1 MPSKKL
7 IKKCSKHYLYII
19 LTALFFVLKNS
30 VLNLQELG
38 FNDKNYNVF
47 GINVVADQHILM
59 KLLLEYSGYTIFG
72 ILFKIIFDKDDTN
85 NIQDNNINRNITIS
99 TTYIKIINDQS
110 KNQKIKLLLIASI
123 FFSIQLMVR
132 KILIFGSIWMFDLWI
147 FNIIF
152 IFIFMKYILHTR
164 LYKHQIYA
172 LILNFTINLI
182 ILITCSNIKHNE
194 KSEYDNI
201 KDTFGSYFYVLLF
214 YFTFLI
220 LSALLSSSEVLQK
233 KLMDIYYVTPY
244 TILIMF
250 GVISCSFC
258 LIVYIVTSLK
268 SCEGPSNPDLKYCSI
283 SLDNNKE
290 GPFYFD
296 NFKIYIH
303 NMQKRLEE
311 NKTSFYLEIFL
322 VYPLYS
328 FFCFI
333 KYFYETLV
341 VWQLNPNFVLLSDN
355 IYYSI
360 RKIITLISDPT
371 DIKTYL
377 KLVGEMLAIVGYL
390 FYLEIFEIK
399 FCGLNKNTK
408 ENISLRGIND
418 TNIDILL
425 DEDNDVETFC
435 DENNNINIEKEE
447 DKQKTEMVNLGGY
460 IVDFK

>member
-1 MPSKKL
+1 
-7 IKKCSKHYLYII
+7 
-19 LTALFFVLKNS
+19 
-30 VLNLQELG
+30 
-38 FNDKNYNVF
+38 
-47 GINVVADQHILM
+47 
-59 KLLLEYSGYTIFG
+59 
-72 ILFKIIFDKDDTN
+72 
-85 NIQDNNINRNITIS
+85 
-99 TTYIKIINDQS
+99 
-110 KNQKIKLLLIASI
+110 
-123 FFSIQLMVR
+123 
-132 KILIFGSIWMFDLWI
+132 
-147 FNIIF
+147 
-152 IFIFMKYILHTR
+152 
-164 LYKHQIYA
+164 
-172 LILNFTINLI
+172 
-182 ILITCSNIKHNE
+182 
-194 KSEYDNI
+194 
-201 KDTFGSYFYVLLF
+201 
-214 YFTFLI
+214 
-220 LSALLSSSEVLQK
+220 
-233 KLMDIYYVTPY
+233 
-244 TILIMF
+244 
-250 GVISCSFC
+250 
-258 LIVYIVTSLK
+258 
-268 SCEGPSNPDLKYCSI
+268 
-283 SLDNNKE
+283 
-290 GPFYFD
+290 
-296 NFKIYIH
+296 
-303 NMQKRLEE
+303 MQKRLEE

-328 FFCFI
+328 FLSFI

>member
-7 IKKCSKHYLYII
+7 IKRCSKHYLYII

-38 FNDKNYNVF
+38 FNDKNYNIF
-47 GINVVADQHILM
+47 GINIVADQHILM

-110 KNQKIKLLLIASI
+110 KNQKIKLLLISSI

-132 KILIFGSIWMFDLWI
+132 NILSFGSIWMFDLWI

-152 IFIFMKYILHTR
+152 IYIFMKYILHTQH
-164 LYKHQIYA
+164 YKHQIYA
-172 LILNFTINLI
+172 LVLNFTINLI
-182 ILITCSNIKHNE
+182 ILITCSSIKHNGL
-194 KSEYDNI
+194 SEYDIINDNF
-201 KDTFGSYFYVLLF
+201 KSYFYVILF
-214 YFTFLI
+214 YFTFI
-220 LSALLSSSEVLQK
+220 VLSALLSSSEVLQK

-244 TILIMF
+244 TIIIMF
-250 GVISCSFC
+250 GVISCSFS
-258 LIVYIVTSLK
+258 LIVYIITSLK
-268 SCEGPSNPDLKYCSI
+268 SCEGPPNPKIKYCSI
-283 SLDNNKE
+283 SLIKDE
-290 GPFYFD
+290 EPFYFD

-328 FFCFI
+328 FLCFI